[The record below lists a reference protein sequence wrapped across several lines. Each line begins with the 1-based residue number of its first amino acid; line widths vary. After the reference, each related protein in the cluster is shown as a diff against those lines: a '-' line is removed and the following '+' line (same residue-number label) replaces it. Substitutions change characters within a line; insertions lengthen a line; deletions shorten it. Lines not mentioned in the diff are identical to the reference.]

1 MVINI
6 VKYTDII
13 TAINKKLITKF
24 PSIKLMSESDVTEK
38 IVRPSF
44 FVSLDNLKTNKFC
57 DSALDK
63 NITIRIYYYPKDDK
77 KNKIENLNMIDSL
90 NEIFI
95 EDNIIKIN
103 EDFNIEIFDE
113 VEADVIDKI
122 VHYYFNVFT
131 SEEIITNEDDIEMME
146 ELEINI
152 KQ

>member
-1 MVINI
+1 MINI
-6 VKYTDII
+6 VKYTDIS
-13 TAINKKLITKF
+13 TAISRKIIAKF
-24 PSIKLMSESDVTEK
+24 PTIKLMSESDVSEK
-38 IVRPSF
+38 IIRPSF
-44 FVSLDNLKTNKFC
+44 FISLDNLKANKFC

-63 NITIRIYYYPKDDK
+63 NITIRIYYYPTDAK
-77 KNKIENLNMIDSL
+77 KNKIENLNIIDEL
-90 NEIFI
+90 NEIFV
-95 EDNIIKIN
+95 ENNIIKVN
-103 EDFNIEIFDE
+103 ENFNIEIFDE